1 MASQQAQNNPTKYFV
16 FSKTD
21 GTILS
26 NYPSDPGMLFD
37 EAIGI
42 SSFSYSVTE
51 TTTEF
56 PTGQLD
62 EDGNPITQAIVT
74 GIEYSPTISTLSDF
88 KKAAVAEISARPL
101 EVSEVTLAN
110 ELVFDDS
117 EKSMA
122 YLQAKRNTSN
132 SQEVVYDK
140 YNTSATMS
148 NSELT
153 AAVSVI
159 ATSQMS
165 KDDVVKAKVVLINNA
180 ESIEQVKDL
189 VEIYQEKTI
198 KLIVDVDGVSFDD
211 VNQVTNEELNQIVFP
226 NSGSLDLSLI
236 NWING
241 AGVKSINEQTNTISA
256 IDSNSVHTATL
267 TYSDDSPII
276 TGLVVS
282 DALPVELIMVVYC
295 LNVQNSGIATAE

>member
-282 DALPVELIMVVYC
+282 DALPVELTMVVYC

>member
-1 MASQQAQNNPTKYFV
+1 MYFN
-16 FSKTD
+16 
-21 GTILS
+21 ILK
-26 NYPSDPGMLFD
+26 
-37 EAIGI
+37 E
-42 SSFSYSVTE
+42 
-51 TTTEF
+51 
-56 PTGQLD
+56 TGQIVGHSETLVKFND
-62 EDGNPITQAIVT
+62 HCLQVELTNITINETVIDWGNNQTSIQ
-74 GIEYSPTISTLSDF
+74 YSYTPDTVDLVGF
-88 KKAAVAEISARPL
+88 KKAVINEIQSQPIA
-101 EVSEVTLAN
+101 VSEVTLAN
-110 ELVFDDS
+110 GLVFDDS

-165 KDDVVKAKVVLINNA
+165 KDDAYKAKVVLINNA

-282 DALPVELIMVVYC
+282 DALPVELTMVVYC

>member
-1 MASQQAQNNPTKYFV
+1 MASAQAQNNPTKYFV
-16 FSKTD
+16 FSKID

-74 GIEYSPTISTLSDF
+74 GITYSPVKSILADF
-88 KKAAVAEISARPL
+88 KKAAVVEISARPL

-110 ELVFDDS
+110 GLVFDDS

-165 KDDVVKAKVVLINNA
+165 KDDAYKAKVVEINNA
-180 ESIEQVKDL
+180 SSIDEVKDL
-189 VEIYQEKTI
+189 AGIYKEKTI
-198 KLIVDVDGVSFDD
+198 KLIVDVDGANFDST
-211 VNQVTNEELNQIVFP
+211 NQVTNESLNQVVMAD
-226 NSGSLDLSLI
+226 GGVDLSAI
-236 NWING
+236 SWIN
-241 AGVKSINEQTNTISA
+241 AIGVKSINGQTKFVEVV
-256 IDSNSVHTATL
+256 DSNNINTAQIGL
-267 TYSDDSPII
+267 SQESPII
-276 TGLVVS
+276 NGIIKA
-282 DALPVELIMVVYC
+282 DGLPVELEMVVYC
-295 LNVQNSGIATAE
+295 KNLVTSQHMTRA